1 LANASLTLPALAA
14 AAGLLWVAG
23 LWLLGAYT
31 PPAVVS
37 WRRLARYRGLDD
49 QRPLAD
55 RLAARLSFLRRL
67 QEEMDL
73 RRLLAIAGSAQDPT
87 AWLLSLLFV
96 SGMAC
101 VALLGVDAAI
111 DRSMRFLLFPP
122 WLALAAGAT
131 VAVLSYAGLR
141 ARAHSRQ
148 RRLGRAVADSL
159 IHLAVVTHHQR
170 IPLAEALMI
179 FARCQEDGALL
190 ALLGNDGWRR
200 LADMATPDSS
210 SGAGR
215 TALRTSADTYEQ
227 IGLAYGVPM
236 FTALAGVLRR
246 VTEKGLSS
254 RDAYTQL
261 ARSTYAELLAE
272 ARVLASQAK
281 TLIVIPM
288 GLMIFP
294 ILLLIGAPL
303 VAALS
308 GIFAR

>member
-1 LANASLTLPALAA
+1 LASLAPPALAA
-14 AAGLLWVAG
+14 LAGLLWIGG

-31 PPAVVS
+31 PPAVLS
-37 WRRLARYRGLDD
+37 WRRLTRYRGLAD
-49 QRPLAD
+49 QRPMAD
-55 RLAARLSFLRRL
+55 RLAERVAFVRHL

-73 RRLLAIAGSAQDPT
+73 GRLLAIAGSQQGPT
-87 AWLLSLLFV
+87 AWLLSLLFL

-101 VALLGVDAAI
+101 VALLGVDEAI
-111 DRSMRFLLFPP
+111 NVSVQYMLFPP
-122 WLALAAGAT
+122 WLALAAGVA

-141 ARAHSRQ
+141 AKARARQ
-148 RRLGRAVADSL
+148 RLLGRAVADSL

-170 IPLAEALMI
+170 IPLSEALII
-179 FARCQEDGALL
+179 FARCQEDGAIA
-190 ALLGNDGWRR
+190 ALLDNDGWRR
-200 LADMATPDSS
+200 LADAAAPDSTR
-210 SGAGR
+210 GGMG
-215 TALRTSADTYEQ
+215 LRSSADAYER
-227 IGLAYGVPM
+227 IGVAYGVPM

-261 ARSTYAELLAE
+261 ARSAYADLLAE

-288 GLMIFP
+288 GLMIVP

-303 VAALS
+303 LAALS
-308 GIFAR
+308 GIFAH